1 MGNRLEG
8 RVAIVTGSGR
18 GIGRGLAHQLAEEG
32 ASVVVNDFG
41 GALDGTGTDVGP
53 ADEVV
58 NEIRAAGGQAVAHY
72 GDVSKFEDCTALV
85 QTALDEFGKL
95 DIMCHVAGI
104 LRDRMVFNMTE
115 EEWDA
120 VLAVHL
126 KGAFNTVR
134 NAVGPMLEQ
143 GHGRILLFSSG
154 SGLGSSGQANYSAAK
169 EGMVGFVRALSRE
182 LGPYG
187 ITANAI
193 YPGGNTRMTQSVPTA
208 AADLR
213 AQAGDT
219 FLGLRDATAPFEAEW
234 LGHGGDGER
243 SGLASD
249 LGDHRRG
256 ARARA
261 SPHAT
266 SQEDH
271 VRPIDQ
277 IVEVLAGLLSGLTAE
292 FGVTADAQATGDLVT
307 QPQLDRQV
315 HVQEVLRI
323 GVDRNVLNAGDA
335 LLIHT
340 GNRVGSATTNPDDLD
355 ACYSYRVHRYRS
367 SGADGRYRARGRLLC
382 SPPFVSV

>member
-18 GIGRGLAHQLAEEG
+18 GIGRGLVHQLAEEG

-41 GALDGTGTDVGP
+41 GALDGTGGDAGP

-72 GDVSKFEDCTALV
+72 GDVSKFEDCAALV

-126 KGAFNTVR
+126 RGAFNTVR

-169 EGMVGFVRALSRE
+169 EGMVGFARALARE
-182 LGPYG
+182 LGPFG

-208 AADLR
+208 ANELR
-213 AQAGDT
+213 AQAGIVRS
-219 FLGLRDATAPFEAEW
+219 GRAAAAEW
-234 LGHGGDGER
+234 PPDGPQPRDPENNAPTVTWLCSEAGGAINGQVIGSSGWQASRYSARQVTR
-243 SGLASD
+243 SVSKAGYWTVDELS
-249 LGDHRRG
+249 
-256 ARARA
+256 RAVPLQLVA
-261 SPHAT
+261 
-266 SQEDH
+266 
-271 VRPIDQ
+271 
-277 IVEVLAGLLSGLTAE
+277 
-292 FGVTADAQATGDLVT
+292 GVTNPAPKRVE
-307 QPQLDRQV
+307 QPQ
-315 HVQEVLRI
+315 
-323 GVDRNVLNAGDA
+323 
-335 LLIHT
+335 
-340 GNRVGSATTNPDDLD
+340 S
-355 ACYSYRVHRYRS
+355 
-367 SGADGRYRARGRLLC
+367 
-382 SPPFVSV
+382 